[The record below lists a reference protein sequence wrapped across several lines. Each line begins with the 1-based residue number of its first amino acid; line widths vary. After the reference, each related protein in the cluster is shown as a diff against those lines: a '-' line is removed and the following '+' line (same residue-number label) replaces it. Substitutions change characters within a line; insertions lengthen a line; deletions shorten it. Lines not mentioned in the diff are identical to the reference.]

1 MDRQDK
7 RQQADLLVLPS
18 RSVIGTVNYDSLA
31 FLMSQ
36 GLSQALAGQFSVEGV
51 SLPLADKW
59 VLTTGRTTRN
69 ITATA
74 LIMRQ
79 FQQRRVQMD

>member
-1 MDRQDK
+1 M
-7 RQQADLLVLPS
+7 LVLPS

-51 SLPLADKW
+51 SLPLEDKW
-59 VLTTGRTTRN
+59 VLTP
-69 ITATA
+69 
-74 LIMRQ
+74 Q
-79 FQQRRVQMD
+79 EQQEIQQQPRI